1 MPPPPRMDARSTG
14 LFRLP
19 AGPILGDAPLA
30 FRPDRRG
37 AVGLELDFRPR
48 PHDRRSRRDLHHV
61 GCDRDRERPAVAAPG
76 ARGLKSS
83 DVPRMALKR
92 AVQIC
97 DGLHALGDA
106 LNVDRE
112 SLERWISGEE
122 EVPMPVFIQAVG
134 LLLEATATRG
144 PKKRTP
150 DSSDGGRT
158 SRH

>member
-1 MPPPPRMDARSTG
+1 M
-14 LFRLP
+14 
-19 AGPILGDAPLA
+19 
-30 FRPDRRG
+30 
-37 AVGLELDFRPR
+37 
-48 PHDRRSRRDLHHV
+48 
-61 GCDRDRERPAVAAPG
+61 
-76 ARGLKSS
+76 KNS

-112 SLERWISGEE
+112 TLERWISGEE
-122 EVPMPVFIQAVG
+122 EVPMPVFTQDVG
-134 LLLEATATRG
+134 LLLEATATRN

-158 SRH
+158 DRH